1 MEAFGL
7 PERIPLQVERITLDQ
22 LSKDLG
28 ITPDFIKIDVEGF
41 EYQILEG
48 CKSILS
54 TIPAVFVEVHTLTLP
69 RYGKVFENLWTLIDA
84 DHYEIFIQSN
94 DLEDP
99 TGYTPGFVPGGR
111 VHLFFKPRL
120 SH

>member
-1 MEAFGL
+1 MRTAGKNS
-7 PERIPLQVERITLDQ
+7 VEVESITLDQ
-22 LSKDLG
+22 LSKDLD

-48 CKSILS
+48 CTSILS
-54 TIPAVFVEVHTLTLP
+54 KIPAVFVEVHTLTLP
-69 RYGKVFENLWTLIDA
+69 RYGKVFEDLWTFIEA
-84 DHYEIFIQSN
+84 DHYDIFIQSN

-99 TGYTPGFVPGGR
+99 AGYTPGFVPGGR